1 VQLATAGPKGAATPW
16 LTIVGVV
23 PTVPR
28 LTRLH
33 EPPDAVVYISWR
45 ADPPATAVVLLRS
58 TAGLAAAAST
68 LRRHV
73 AAIDPDLPVAG
84 IESLDAAIVR
94 ARMGVRLVG
103 TWFGVLA
110 LIALVV
116 AGVGLAA
123 VTAHGVAQRAQEIG
137 IRMALGA
144 DHPDVVWLFVRRTL
158 VSLAAGVVVGLGGAL
173 AIGQLLMM
181 YIVRTSPRDPLTL
194 VLVTLLLAAVAI
206 LASLAPARRASR
218 VDPAVALRAD

>member
-1 VQLATAGPKGAATPW
+1 
-16 LTIVGVV
+16 
-23 PTVPR
+23 
-28 LTRLH
+28 
-33 EPPDAVVYISWR
+33 
-45 ADPPATAVVLLRS
+45 
-58 TAGLAAAAST
+58 
-68 LRRHV
+68 
-73 AAIDPDLPVAG
+73 VAG